1 MDVANPLNE
10 QIAELLAEISK
21 LEAERD
27 RQKQFFVER
36 GLFPFSTVRP
46 DVLER
51 LKGNIETFED
61 LDRTID
67 SKRQKLVS
75 LELLMLD
82 NSIKSLQST
91 TGQVDGSVKSLQTTA
106 DQTLRSSMGL
116 ERATKILIFAT
127 LLLAVIAVFNISVDL
142 YRANPLLGLLG
153 ILGSFAVI
161 ISGFLKT
168 LPILRKKP

>member
-1 MDVANPLNE
+1 MEGQGLLTD
-10 QIAELLAEISK
+10 IAEEFKERHRSDFNK
-21 LEAERD
+21 LD
-27 RQKQFFVER
+27 DFTHKID
-36 GLFPFSTVRP
+36 FS
-46 DVLER
+46 
-51 LKGNIETFED
+51 
-61 LDRTID
+61 
-67 SKRQKLVS
+67 RQKLIS

-106 DQTLRSSMGL
+106 EQTLTSSKRL
-116 ERATKILIFAT
+116 ERSTKILIFAT